1 MGETGP
7 IDSEHIIYR
16 EWAFLN
22 YAVTFWLHHFSR
34 ASHDGADGSEVEKL
48 LHSEPDLVHIWLDA
62 QFAFDA
68 SSLTVRREGAP
79 FTMQELSLAAM
90 TQNIGLH
97 LADTIAVIELAAQV
111 CSAMVGDVQSAVAF
125 SILQFRH
132 QGIGST
138 DSVQPNN
145 ELVRCSSTSLVQA
158 FAYLPENAF
167 DLLLVDGAQVKQ
179 NAMTL
184 LTTAIRQGNDA
195 IVKECLSHISVS
207 PGVLELLQSIPSP
220 LEAGWILILR
230 ALPHAERQLLNGEKM
245 SQYVKELFRRA
256 IKYNQLQLVH
266 LLTDCGVTF
275 TQPDFVDILLA
286 ATETGQ
292 ISTVKRVIDMQV
304 TTPLTCTS
312 GLDGPLHCA
321 STHNFLSIAK
331 VLLAKDAS
339 VSATGK
345 DQDTPAHLAARNG
358 HIDMLRLLLEAN
370 RKAVLGSM
378 SASHDADR
386 GGDNVAEDPK
396 GELID
401 HMPPNT
407 DDALEVENDNG
418 SIPLE
423 VAIRSGNEAIVSL
436 LLKHTRRAT
445 VLERELVHIAT
456 RRGNVGLLQLLLR
469 YQGLDLNRKS
479 KDGWS
484 ALEVACSMGFFDVS
498 QMLMEQGA
506 DAWPLDNDAAGDYP
520 FARLCHIED
529 KSNATKI
536 AGLLT
541 NQRFR
546 PVKSVLNS
554 VLLYVAGTANSTLLA
569 TLLDAG
575 ADKNTGDG
583 SQRTALHVCAYN
595 GNEAAVR
602 LLLMR
607 GADPS
612 TLDKYGDSP
621 LADATARCHL
631 GIIRLLLE
639 RGERYALD
647 GADNSLMKLTR
658 RGEIVALETILELQE
673 DLCGTEV
680 LNKCFHVA
688 LRHNE
693 DKLVTLLLSYG
704 VDPNFESAKRY
715 YGSALH
721 ECAYYGNVTM
731 ARALLGHPG
740 WVKDNMVNSLV
751 GQYHTPLIAAVSWKY
766 QKLSRNSRKIKPVK
780 QRLIK
785 QQKMVEYPIEQGGN
799 PMIKG
804 GRYGTMLNAAVAAGE
819 PDLVTF
825 ILDKVGFDFHEEDDE
840 GRSAAHIGCSA
851 LNERDTTDNL
861 RVLCKKFGS
870 SGLLLA
876 TDKHGR
882 LPLHFACGSQRLDV
896 LHYLL
901 SDSMSKDKINEPDND
916 GWTPLHW
923 ACRQWDILLIR
934 CLVDSHGA
942 KTDCHTKDG
951 WTPWDVAI
959 FHDNSGFASAL
970 KRKDTT
976 PDADGHVIKEG
987 KRWSAVCNSCTVS
1000 QKILLL
1006 YTLNI
1011 SG

>member
-1 MGETGP
+1 
-7 IDSEHIIYR
+7 
-16 EWAFLN
+16 
-22 YAVTFWLHHFSR
+22 
-34 ASHDGADGSEVEKL
+34 
-48 LHSEPDLVHIWLDA
+48 
-62 QFAFDA
+62 
-68 SSLTVRREGAP
+68 
-79 FTMQELSLAAM
+79 
-90 TQNIGLH
+90 
-97 LADTIAVIELAAQV
+97 
-111 CSAMVGDVQSAVAF
+111 
-125 SILQFRH
+125 
-132 QGIGST
+132 
-138 DSVQPNN
+138 
-145 ELVRCSSTSLVQA
+145 
-158 FAYLPENAF
+158 
-167 DLLLVDGAQVKQ
+167 
-179 NAMTL
+179 
-184 LTTAIRQGNDA
+184 
-195 IVKECLSHISVS
+195 
-207 PGVLELLQSIPSP
+207 
-220 LEAGWILILR
+220 
-230 ALPHAERQLLNGEKM
+230 
-245 SQYVKELFRRA
+245 
-256 IKYNQLQLVH
+256 
-266 LLTDCGVTF
+266 
-275 TQPDFVDILLA
+275 
-286 ATETGQ
+286 
-292 ISTVKRVIDMQV
+292 
-304 TTPLTCTS
+304 
-312 GLDGPLHCA
+312 
-321 STHNFLSIAK
+321 
-331 VLLAKDAS
+331 
-339 VSATGK
+339 
-345 DQDTPAHLAARNG
+345 
-358 HIDMLRLLLEAN
+358 
-370 RKAVLGSM
+370 
-378 SASHDADR
+378 
-386 GGDNVAEDPK
+386 
-396 GELID
+396 
-401 HMPPNT
+401 
-407 DDALEVENDNG
+407 
-418 SIPLE
+418 
-423 VAIRSGNEAIVSL
+423 
-436 LLKHTRRAT
+436 
-445 VLERELVHIAT
+445 
-456 RRGNVGLLQLLLR
+456 
-469 YQGLDLNRKS
+469 
-479 KDGWS
+479 
-484 ALEVACSMGFFDVS
+484 
-498 QMLMEQGA
+498 
-506 DAWPLDNDAAGDYP
+506 
-520 FARLCHIED
+520 
-529 KSNATKI
+529 
-536 AGLLT
+536 
-541 NQRFR
+541 
-546 PVKSVLNS
+546 
-554 VLLYVAGTANSTLLA
+554 
-569 TLLDAG
+569 
-575 ADKNTGDG
+575 
-583 SQRTALHVCAYN
+583 
-595 GNEAAVR
+595 
-602 LLLMR
+602 
-607 GADPS
+607 
-612 TLDKYGDSP
+612 
-621 LADATARCHL
+621 
-631 GIIRLLLE
+631 
-639 RGERYALD
+639 
-647 GADNSLMKLTR
+647 MKLTR

-740 WVKDNMVNSLV
+740 GVKDNMVNSLV

-785 QQKMVEYPIEQGGN
+785 QRKMVEYLIEQGGN

-825 ILDKVGFDFHEEDDE
+825 ILDKVGFDVHEEDDE

-1006 YTLNI
+1006 YHIEYIGLTGTIVYDLRYQI
-1011 SG
+1011 HLS